1 MINILLATG
10 AKKISETF
18 EQLISEILSDAAVI
32 SVIVGSRARLR
43 MKEIDPDLVIINT
56 PMADEQGIEFAVHA
70 ADSGMHAVILITN
83 PETYGRV
90 GSHLEEHGIIAMKR
104 PIEKKVF
111 SCALKDAVILNN
123 RIRALKRENEK
134 LQESIEESKL
144 VSRAKGMLMSH
155 LNMTEAQAH
164 RYIEK
169 QAMDLRISKKTVS
182 QNILKTYYNK

>member
-10 AKKISETF
+10 AQKVSETF
-18 EQLISEILSDAAVI
+18 EKLISEILSDAVVL
-32 SVIVGSRARLR
+32 SVTEGSRARLR
-43 MKEIDPDLVIINT
+43 MKESDPDLVIINT

-70 ADSGMHAVILITN
+70 ADSGMYAVILITN

-90 GSHLEEHGIIAMKR
+90 ASHLEEHGIIAMKR
-104 PIEKKVF
+104 PIEKKMF
-111 SCALKDAVILNN
+111 SCAVRDAVILNN
-123 RIRALKRENEK
+123 RIRALKKENAK

-169 QAMDLRISKKTVS
+169 QAMDLRIAKKTVS

>member
-10 AKKISETF
+10 AQKVSDTF
-18 EQLISEILSDAAVI
+18 ERLISEILSDAAVI
-32 SVIVGSRARLR
+32 SVVEGSRARLR
-43 MKEIDPDLVIINT
+43 MKESDPDLVIINT

-83 PETYGRV
+83 PETYGRIS
-90 GSHLEEHGIIAMKR
+90 SHLEEHGIIAMKR

-111 SCALKDAVILNN
+111 SCALRDAVVLNN
-123 RIRALKRENEK
+123 RIRALKEENGK
-134 LQESIEESKL
+134 LKESIEESKL
-144 VSRAKGMLMSH
+144 VNRAKGMLMSH

-169 QAMDLRISKKTVS
+169 QAMDLRQTRSEVS
-182 QNILKTYYNK
+182 QFIIRTYENQ

>member
-10 AKKISETF
+10 AKKVSETF
-18 EQLISEILSDAAVI
+18 ERMISEILSDAAVV
-32 SVIVGSRARLR
+32 SVIEGGRARLR

-83 PETYGRV
+83 PETYSRV
-90 GSHLEEHGIIAMKR
+90 ASRLEEHGIIAMKR

-169 QAMDLRISKKTVS
+169 QAMDLRIAKKTVS

>member
-10 AKKISETF
+10 AQKVSDTF
-18 EQLISEILSDAAVI
+18 EKLISEILSDAAVI
-32 SVIVGSRARLR
+32 SVAEGSRARLR
-43 MKEIDPDLVIINT
+43 MKESDPDLVIINT

-83 PETYGRV
+83 PETHGRIS
-90 GSHLEEHGIIAMKR
+90 SHLEAHGIIAMKR

-111 SCALKDAVILNN
+111 SCALRDAVVLNN
-123 RIRALKRENEK
+123 RIRALKEENGK
-134 LQESIEESKL
+134 LKESIEESKL
-144 VSRAKGMLMSH
+144 VNRAKGMLMSH

-169 QAMDLRISKKTVS
+169 QAMDLRIPKKTVS